1 MMTMEPVFAAVIAV
15 VLGGEQLSVAAWLG
29 GFLVVSSM
37 FVAELGPRECCD
49 AVAPRIECC

>member
-1 MMTMEPVFAAVIAV
+1 MTMEPVFAAVIAV